1 MIQISYRLH
10 QLSVEFYVFGEGGS
24 GIMINLGTQLAT
36 MFLAK
41 MFNLCISLC
50 SLQEITPF
58 MNALT
63 QILLAHRQQ
72 QSGSTLANL
81 LTDTSP
87 DTESPSQ

>member
-1 MIQISYRLH
+1 MQVTHLVSCVLSIRLS
-10 QLSVEFYVFGEGGS
+10 QEGGGS
-24 GIMINLGTQLAT
+24 GVMANLGTHLVTRVLVKVLDSCT
-36 MFLAK
+36 M
-41 MFNLCISLC
+41 SLC

-72 QSGSTLANL
+72 QSGSTLATL

-87 DTESPSQ
+87 DTESASQ